1 MNILIASVWGGCM
14 VILLVVVC
22 SVLRLSLRYIKR
34 IIRQSVYEY
43 YLRRERLEALK
54 LFARDLKELERTQLQ
69 SKDASIE

>member
-1 MNILIASVWGGCM
+1 MNILIASVWGGFM

-54 LFARDLKELERTQLQ
+54 LFARDLKELERYRIHN
-69 SKDASIE
+69 KDTSIE

>member
-54 LFARDLKELERTQLQ
+54 LFARDLKELERSQLQ

>member
-43 YLRRERLEALK
+43 YLRRERLEALE
-54 LFARDLKELERTQLQ
+54 LFARDLKELER
-69 SKDASIE
+69 SRIHNKDASIE

>member
-22 SVLRLSLRYIKR
+22 SVLRFGLRYIKG
-34 IIRQSVYEY
+34 IIRKSVYEY

-54 LFARDLKELERTQLQ
+54 LFARDLKELERSQLQ

>member
-14 VILLVVVC
+14 VILLVVC

-43 YLRRERLEALK
+43 YLRRERLEALE
-54 LFARDLKELERTQLQ
+54 LFARDLKELER
-69 SKDASIE
+69 SRIHNKDASIE

>member
-14 VILLVVVC
+14 VILLVLVC

-43 YLRRERLEALK
+43 YLRRERLEALE
-54 LFARDLKELERTQLQ
+54 LFARDLKELER
-69 SKDASIE
+69 SRIHNKDASIE

>member
-1 MNILIASVWGGCM
+1 MNILIASVWGGFM

-54 LFARDLKELERTQLQ
+54 LFARDLKELER
-69 SKDASIE
+69 SRIHNKDASIE

>member
-1 MNILIASVWGGCM
+1 MNILIASVWGSCM

-54 LFARDLKELERTQLQ
+54 LFARDLKELERSRIHT
-69 SKDASIE
+69 KDASIE

>member
-1 MNILIASVWGGCM
+1 MNILIASIWVGFM
-14 VILLVVVC
+14 VILLVIGC
-22 SVLRLSLRYIKR
+22 RVLRFGLRYIKG
-34 IIRQSVYEY
+34 IIRKSVYEY

>member
-69 SKDASIE
+69 SKEASIE